1 MAFLPPP
8 STAGSGHPSPLWGA
22 QPAWAQSPEPL
33 SVPLGSR
40 SPHPSPAQPSSAWT
54 QPPAGR
60 SEAATWAFC
69 PLRES
74 ELRQEPHTTGV
85 GEGAREVRERLPSPT
100 VSHQQSGRGPGATH
114 TCGYPRAAVGLL
126 SLVTKQEGQSF
137 ACLTT
142 HPSPPL
148 TWPACGLGGAMSG
161 RREDAEAHPL
171 HPETPSSSSRG
182 LLPGLHTSIQEAWK
196 GDPPWGEGGRPA
208 RTPSPGVKREPR
220 PSSSSF

>member
-100 VSHQQSGRGPGATH
+100 VSHQQSGTDRAPPTPAATPGCCWA
-114 TCGYPRAAVGLL
+114 PL
-126 SLVTKQEGQSF
+126 SGHKAGGTVF
-137 ACLTT
+137 CLP
-142 HPSPPL
+142 HNSSQPSPDLASLRPGRGHVRKKGRCGGSC
-148 TWPACGLGGAMSG
+148 PAS
-161 RREDAEAHPL
+161 
-171 HPETPSSSSRG
+171 
-182 LLPGLHTSIQEAWK
+182 
-196 GDPPWGEGGRPA
+196 
-208 RTPSPGVKREPR
+208 
-220 PSSSSF
+220 